1 MDLSV
6 KKMQNAE
13 NMFCFKTIVS
23 TKNSQENTDTV
34 QENSPRHVRPTNDA
48 LVLLTKP
55 APNVLD
61 HLFKEH
67 GSYNFLKIG

>member
-1 MDLSV
+1 
-6 KKMQNAE
+6 MQNAE
-13 NMFCFKTIVS
+13 KHVLFQNDNKFKKTHKKI
-23 TKNSQENTDTV
+23 QICTV
-34 QENSPRHVRPTNDA
+34 QENSTRHVRPTNDA

-67 GSYNFLKIG
+67 GSYNFLKFG